1 MTEDRLVD
9 IESRISFQ
17 EDAIQELNKVVYQ
30 QQKQIQR
37 LEAICESL
45 IDHVREL
52 RDSAPQSGAGHE
64 RPPHY

>member
-1 MTEDRLVD
+1 MTEDRLAD
-9 IESRISFQ
+9 IESKITFQ
-17 EDAIQELNKVVYQ
+17 EDTIQELNKVVYQ

-45 IDHVREL
+45 IEHVKDL
-52 RDSAPQSGAGHE
+52 RDMTPQGNVAQE

>member
-1 MTEDRLVD
+1 MSEERLVD
-9 IESRISFQ
+9 IESRIAFQ
-17 EDAIQELNKVVYQ
+17 EDTIQELNKTVYQ

-45 IDHVREL
+45 VEHIREL
-52 RDSAPQSGAGHE
+52 RDTAPQGNVAQE